1 MMASVNGGATASGGR
16 KSKTKVKVV
25 VVMGATATG
34 KSKLAI
40 DLALRF
46 GGEVINSDK
55 IQVHDG
61 LDVVTNKVTAA
72 ECQGVPHHLI
82 GGVSPDADYTAADF
96 CRDATRAV
104 ESVAERRRVPIIA
117 GGSNRYLEALLDDG
131 GEEPAAADAGG
142 GAFRRRYQ
150 CCFVWVDSD
159 LAVLDRYI
167 GSRVDCMLDQG
178 LVSEVRPFF
187 RHHDGDYSRGIR
199 RAIGVP
205 EMDGYFR
212 TEAAGALDGD
222 DERRARLLAAAVD
235 EIKANTCVLARRQLD
250 KIHRLQGLRG
260 WSDIHRLDV
269 TEVLR
274 IKVGDGA
281 RNPKAQRV
289 AWETD
294 VVSPAARIVGRF
306 LAPVNGVVEGAWDNG
321 KDRFFL
327 MTPKEVVAVPG
338 VCTATEWFG
347 QQPLD
352 MAVMSPSRGFVGL
365 GAAAAAV

>member
-1 MMASVNGGATASGGR
+1 MMAGVNGATASGG
-16 KSKTKVKVV
+16 SKTKAKVV

-72 ECQGVPHHLI
+72 ERQGVPHHLI

-104 ESVAERRRVPIIA
+104 ESVLERRRVPIIA

-131 GEEPAAADAGG
+131 GEPAAAGG
-142 GAFRRRYQ
+142 FRRRYE
-150 CCFVWVDSD
+150 CCFLWVDSD
-159 LAVLDRYI
+159 LPVLDRYI
-167 GSRVDCMLDQG
+167 GSRVDCMLEQG
-178 LVSEVRPFF
+178 LVREVRAFF
-187 RHHDGDYSRGIR
+187 RHDDGDYSRGIR

-212 TEAAGALDGD
+212 IEAAGALDGD
-222 DERRARLLAAAVD
+222 DELRERLLAAAVD
-235 EIKANTCVLARRQLD
+235 EIKANTCVLARRQLQ

-260 WSDIHRLDV
+260 WSIHRLDV
-269 TEVLR
+269 TQVLQL
-274 IKVGDGA
+274 KVGDA
-281 RNPKAQRV
+281 WNTNAQRA

-294 VVSPAARIVGRF
+294 VVSPAARIVGTF
-306 LAPVNGVVEGAWDNG
+306 LPAVNNGVVEGARDNG

-327 MTPKEVVAVPG
+327 TPKEVGVPG

-347 QQPLD
+347 QQLD

>member
-1 MMASVNGGATASGGR
+1 MPGVNGATASGGNI
-16 KSKTKVKVV
+16 SKAKVV

-72 ECQGVPHHLI
+72 ECEGVPHHLI
-82 GGVSPDADYTAADF
+82 GGVSPDANYTAADF

-104 ESVAERRRVPIIA
+104 ESVLERRRVPIIA
-117 GGSNRYLEALLDDG
+117 GGSNRYLEALLDG
-131 GEEPAAADAGG
+131 AEPAAGG
-142 GAFRRRYQ
+142 GFRRRYE
-150 CCFVWVDSD
+150 CCFLWVDSD
-159 LAVLDRYI
+159 LPVLDRYI
-167 GSRVDCMLDQG
+167 GSRVDCMMEQG
-178 LVSEVRPFF
+178 LVREVRPFF
-187 RHHDGDYSRGIR
+187 RHDDADYSRGIR
-199 RAIGVP
+199 RAVGVP
-205 EMDGYFR
+205 ELDGYFR
-212 TEAAGALDGD
+212 MEAAGALDGD
-222 DERRARLLAAAVD
+222 GELRARLLAAAVD
-235 EIKANTCVLARRQLD
+235 EIKAKTCVLARRQLQ

-260 WSDIHRLDV
+260 WSIHRLDV
-269 TEVLR
+269 TQVLQL
-274 IKVGDGA
+274 KVGDA
-281 RNPKAQRV
+281 SRNPNAQRA

-294 VVSPAARIVGRF
+294 VVSPAARIVGTF
-306 LAPVNGVVEGAWDNG
+306 LAAVNGGVEGARDND

-327 MTPKEVVAVPG
+327 MKPKEVAVPG

-347 QQPLD
+347 QRLD

-365 GAAAAAV
+365 GSAAAVV